1 MINLKDNL
9 RKQALSGPPSSM
21 HVMNFLHAELTHTHL
36 DDSLESAYHYTDL
49 NGFFNILQNRELWI
63 SNVNYL
69 NDRQELQDGIT
80 ACIGVIQDFLAQEL
94 DSRRKEF
101 LYHLLSRIE
110 KGESDG
116 SWAVSQADVFAM
128 SFCAGS
134 DLLTQ
139 LREYGVRGGIAIGF
153 NIYQLQNECRLAI
166 VPNHRPQENGPPRS
180 EELDIPVL
188 QKVVYDDLAKTEII
202 RHILSFGFEMLDHN
216 DTPAAFHKICA
227 EFSDVLLRYVPLF
240 KNQSFFSEQ
249 EMRYV
254 YTRSAAGGRDRTVHF
269 RPRNGLIL
277 PFLKF
282 RLLDREGHPLDTL
295 PIQHI
300 IVGPCPQQKDLE
312 DSIKYYLRNNGNPD
326 LVYCVRR
333 SAIPYR
339 G

>member
-1 MINLKDNL
+1 MMNLTEHMREL
-9 RKQALSGPPSSM
+9 ALSGPPSSM
-21 HVMNFLHAELTHTHL
+21 HVMNYLHAELTHTHL
-36 DDSLESAYHYTDL
+36 DESLESAYHYTDL
-49 NGFFNILQNRELWI
+49 NGFFNILQNRELWV

-69 NDRQELQDGIT
+69 NDRQEMQDGIT
-80 ACIGVIQDFLAQEL
+80 ACVGVIQEVLGQEE
-94 DSRRKEF
+94 DNRRRDF

-139 LREYGVRGGIAIGF
+139 WREYGVRGGIAIGF
-153 NIYQLQNECRLAI
+153 DINRLQNQCRLAI
-166 VPNHRPQENGPPRS
+166 VPNCHPQKAGAVPPAD
-180 EELDIPVL
+180 LDIPVL
-188 QKVVYDDLAKTEII
+188 QKVVYDTRVKTEII
-202 RHILSFGFEMLDHN
+202 QRILTFGFELLDHN
-216 DTPAAFHKICA
+216 DNPAAFHKICS

-254 YTRSAAGGRDRTVHF
+254 YTRSAASGRDRSIHF

-277 PFLKF
+277 PFMKF
-282 RLLDREGHPLDTL
+282 RLLDREGEPLDTL
-295 PIQHI
+295 PIRHI
-300 IVGPCPQQKDLE
+300 IVGPCPQQKDLA

-333 SAIPYR
+333 STIPYR

>member
-1 MINLKDNL
+1 MMSFTEQMREL
-9 RKQALSGPPSSM
+9 ALSGPPSSM
-21 HVMNFLHAELTHTHL
+21 HVMNYLHAGLTHTHL
-36 DDSLESAYHYTDL
+36 DESLESAYHYTDL
-49 NGFFNILQNRELWI
+49 NGFFNILQNRELWV

-69 NDRQELQDGIT
+69 NDRQEMQDGIT
-80 ACIGVIQDFLAQEL
+80 ACVGVIQETLSQEE
-94 DSRRKEF
+94 DSRRRDF

-139 LREYGVRGGIAIGF
+139 WREYGVRGGIAIGF
-153 NIYQLQNECRLAI
+153 DIDRLQNQCRLAK
-166 VPNHRPQENGPPRS
+166 VPNCRPQEAGPFQAS
-180 EELDIPVL
+180 DLDIPVL
-188 QKVVYDDLAKTEII
+188 QKVIYDTRVKTEII
-202 RHILSFGFEMLDHN
+202 QRILTFGFELLAHN
-216 DTPAAFHKICA
+216 DDPAAFHKICS

-254 YTRSAAGGRDRTVHF
+254 YTRSAASGRDRSIHF

-277 PFLKF
+277 PFMKF
-282 RLLDREGHPLDTL
+282 RLLDREGQPLDTL
-295 PIQHI
+295 PILHI
-300 IVGPCPQQKDLE
+300 IVGPCPQQKDLA

-333 SAIPYR
+333 STIPYR